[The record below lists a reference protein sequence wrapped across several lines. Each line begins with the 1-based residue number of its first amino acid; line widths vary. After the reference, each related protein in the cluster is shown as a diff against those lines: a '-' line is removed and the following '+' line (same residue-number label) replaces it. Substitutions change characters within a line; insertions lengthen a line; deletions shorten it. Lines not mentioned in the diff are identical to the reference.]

1 MRVVPARTVLILYK
15 ADFFFT
21 AVGIM
26 ILFGLCCLDACR
38 RIDILA
44 AKLFSTLPTP

>member
-1 MRVVPARTVLILYK
+1 MRVVTPRTVLLLYK

-26 ILFGLCCLDACR
+26 ILFGLCCLDTCR
-38 RIDILA
+38 RMDILT
-44 AKLFSTLPTP
+44 AKLFPTLPTP